1 MPKSTEEVTGSPGVG
16 ESPVGPRPSTDGALP
31 ADRTYGQWLQ
41 KQSAARQDE
50 VVGPTRGAL
59 MRDGKLPFDELYS
72 RRGEMLTLDQLRE
85 RNGAAFKRA
94 GV

>member
-1 MPKSTEEVTGSPGVG
+1 M
-16 ESPVGPRPSTDGALP
+16 
-31 ADRTYGQWLQ
+31 Q

-59 MRDGKLPFDELYS
+59 MREGKLPFDELYS